1 LLTSS
6 LRQPPADARD
16 PRVKSLNYLNNA
28 LARLEARQR
37 GGDEALLLNAT
48 GAVCEVSVAN
58 VFAVRDGELL
68 TPPGTDGALEGI
80 TRATVLEL
88 AGSLGI
94 PAREQTLGRFDL
106 FAADE
111 VFVTG
116 SAAGLVPIRSLDG
129 RPIGDGGPG
138 PIYEKIREAFLEAAP
153 SRGTAF

>member
-1 LLTSS
+1 
-6 LRQPPADARD
+6 
-16 PRVKSLNYLNNA
+16 VKSLNYLNNA

-37 GGDEALLLNAT
+37 AGDEALLLNAA
-48 GAVCEVSVAN
+48 GAVSVAN
-58 VFAVRDGELL
+58 VFAVRDGALL

-80 TRATVLEL
+80 TRGTVLEL

-129 RPIGDGGPG
+129 RPIGNSDPG
-138 PIYEKIREAFLEAAP
+138 PIYAKIREAFLETAP